1 MYNFLSNSGKGWGER
16 SKLPMVIPASF
27 FYTHCCTS
35 GLDEFSTGYA
45 QSVGRAVMK
54 IKRIL
59 ELSPYP
65 QS

>member
-1 MYNFLSNSGKGWGER
+1 MYNFLNSRGKGWGER

-27 FYTHCCTS
+27 FYTQSCTS

-45 QSVGRAVMK
+45 QQRGRAVME